1 MTRAL
6 IVASAALLM
15 AAAVPTRAQPAVDF
29 KGKTITFVI
38 SFEAG
43 GPYDLY
49 GRLVARHIGRHLPGN
64 PTVVA
69 QNMPGAGGM
78 RGINYLYN
86 VAPKDGTSF
95 GVVSQTVPIG
105 QLLQN
110 APGIRYDVRK
120 AIWLGRITSNV
131 ELLQSWYPSK
141 FRNIAQAK
149 QREVVVAGTGPT
161 SSSVVFP
168 RLMNALIGT
177 HFKTVLGYQGP
188 TSAQLALKR
197 GEVEAIVKPWSAT
210 KVENADLLR
219 EHKLF
224 PILQYV
230 TERNP
235 GLPDTPC
242 VVELGRTPEQRQ
254 IFSLFASGGSL
265 GTSVLAPPDLTPAV
279 TQVLRKAFMDTMTD
293 PGLREEAE
301 KAKIDVDPLPGDRLQ
316 KIAGEI
322 FSIAPEVVE
331 RAKEI
336 SQSN

>member
-1 MTRAL
+1 MTRAV
-6 IVASAALLM
+6 IIASAALLM
-15 AAAVPTRAQPAVDF
+15 AIAPPIEARPAVDF
-29 KGKTITFVI
+29 QGKTITFVV

-43 GPYDLY
+43 GPYDMY
-49 GRLVARHIGRHLPGN
+49 GRLLARYIGPHLPGN
-64 PTVVA
+64 PTVVV

-86 VAPKDGTSF
+86 VAPEDGTSF
-95 GVVSQTVPIG
+95 GVVSQTVAIG

-110 APGIRYDVRK
+110 APGIKYDVRK
-120 AIWLGRITSNV
+120 ATWLGRITSNV
-131 ELLQSWYPSK
+131 ELLHSAYPSR
-141 FRNIAQAK
+141 FRNIAEAER
-149 QREVVVAGTGPT
+149 REVVVAGTGPT

-177 HFKTVLGYQGP
+177 HFKVVIGYQGP
-188 TSAQLALKR
+188 TSAQLALTR
-197 GEVEAIVKPWSAT
+197 GEVEAIVKPWSAI

-219 EHKLF
+219 AHKLF

-235 GLPDTPC
+235 ELPDTPC
-242 VVELGRTPEQRQ
+242 VVDLGRTPEQRQ

-265 GTSVLAPPDLTPAV
+265 GTSVLAPPKLSPAV
-279 TQVLRKAFMDTMTD
+279 TEVLRKAFTDTIND
-293 PGLREEAE
+293 PGLRDEAK
-301 KAKIDVDPLPGDRLQ
+301 KAKIDIDPLPGDQLQ

-322 FSIAPEVVE
+322 FSIPPEVVE
-331 RAKEI
+331 RAKQI